1 MATGRDVVGPEYNLP
16 GVPWCSYF
24 TAAGAAMHG
33 TYWHNDFGRRN
44 SAGCVNLSPANAKKI
59 FRWTLPHSGPTDREV
74 RDEENGTPVL
84 IY

>member
-1 MATGRDVVGPEYNLP
+1 
-16 GVPWCSYF
+16 VPWCSYF

-33 TYWHNDFGRRN
+33 TYWHNDYGRRN

-59 FRWTLPHSGPTDREV
+59 FRWTLPHAGPTDREV
-74 RDEENGTPVL
+74 RDENNGTPVL